1 MKNLLTIILT
11 LAFSISAFAA
21 ATPEK
26 KDPQQDEVN
35 VDENN
40 MNKKETKKEEVNVDE
55 NNMNKK
61 ETKKEEVKK

>member
-1 MKNLLTIILT
+1 MKNLLTIFLT

-26 KDPQQDEVN
+26 NPQQDEVN

-40 MNKKETKKEEVNVDE
+40 MNKKDP
-55 NNMNKK
+55 
-61 ETKKEEVKK
+61 KKEEVKK

>member
-1 MKNLLTIILT
+1 MKNLLTILLT

-26 KDPQQDEVN
+26 KDPQHDEVN

-40 MNKKETKKEEVNVDE
+40 MNKKDP
-55 NNMNKK
+55 
-61 ETKKEEVKK
+61 KKEEVKK

>member
-1 MKNLLTIILT
+1 MKNLLTILLT
-11 LAFSISAFAA
+11 LTFSISAFAA

-40 MNKKETKKEEVNVDE
+40 MNNKDPKKEEA
-55 NNMNKK
+55 KK
-61 ETKKEEVKK
+61 